1 MVSLEAEGSAA
12 IVGGDFDLLRGILD
26 WCQGDRGGLGGG
38 ACRHK
43 EGGCG
48 EGSVDAYEDFEEAGG
63 RGAESVGKVFRQTI
77 CSVTL
82 MHCNLTVEDGR
93 EEDVP
98 K

>member
-1 MVSLEAEGSAA
+1 
-12 IVGGDFDLLRGILD
+12 
-26 WCQGDRGGLGGG
+26 
-38 ACRHK
+38 
-43 EGGCG
+43 
-48 EGSVDAYEDFEEAGG
+48 VDAYEDFEEAGG